1 MSDFINCLIV
11 SEEDLLCNGTEYHLA
26 DHKATPE
33 DALFWI
39 YLGIYALL
47 VLGAGLMSG
56 LTIGL
61 LSLDLLSLKVLSDSG
76 TGETKRFAKRLFP
89 IIRQHHWLLVTL
101 LLGNAACVEA
111 MPIFLDRVSDPV
123 TAVLVS
129 VTAVLFFGEVI
140 PQALCTRY
148 GLKIGYYCSPIVYVC
163 MAVMSPIAFPISKL
177 LDCILGTDHETVFK
191 REELKS
197 LVSFHGPET
206 RRQPLSGRMSAR
218 SRTSSLVS
226 NATAGAGELTSAG
239 SGDNPSDQ
247 HRRSVLT
254 RDEVTIIRGAL
265 ELTSVTAGDA
275 CTPIEKVFMLSDE
288 LTLDSNTRQR
298 IMQSAHSR
306 VPVYHGENR
315 GDIRGH
321 LLVKMLL
328 LFESPASPSMQELM
342 TNRKCFREMPFVKS
356 SAQLYD
362 LLRIFQLGKSHMAVV
377 LDNNSSSPDGVR
389 GIITLENV
397 LEKLLLD
404 AIQDEADNLR
414 EEFSQSEG
422 HMTLLNS
429 QRQIYSNGFQVNR
442 EVNSLS
448 VARPVAR
455 ALEADGSDSVQ
466 VEVKTTRDTE
476 RTPLL
481 MDRKIS

>member
-1 MSDFINCLIV
+1 MSKSMSDFINCFIA
-11 SEEDLLCNGTEYHLA
+11 SEDDLLCNGTQYHLA
-26 DHKATPE
+26 DHKAKPE

-39 YLGIYALL
+39 YLCIYALL

-61 LSLDLLSLKVLSDSG
+61 LSLDLLSLKVLCDSG
-76 TGETKRFAKRLFP
+76 TGETKRFAQRLFP
-89 IIRQHHWLLVTL
+89 IIKRHHWLLVTL

-111 MPIFLDRVSDPV
+111 MPLFLDRVSDPV

-148 GLKIGYYCSPIVYVC
+148 GLMIGYYCSPIVYAC
-163 MAVMSPIAFPISKL
+163 MAVMSPIAFPIAKL

-197 LVSFHGPET
+197 L
-206 RRQPLSGRMSAR
+206 
-218 SRTSSLVS
+218 
-226 NATAGAGELTSAG
+226 
-239 SGDNPSDQ
+239 
-247 HRRSVLT
+247 
-254 RDEVTIIRGAL
+254 VTIIRGAL

-275 CTPIEKVFMLSDE
+275 CTPIEKVFMLSDQ
-288 LTLDSNTRQR
+288 LTLDSSTRQR

-306 VPVYHGENR
+306 VPVYHGENH

-328 LFESPASPSMQELM
+328 LFESPASPSVQELM

-362 LLRIFQLGKSHMAVV
+362 LLRIFRQGKS
-377 LDNNSSSPDGVR
+377 
-389 GIITLENV
+389 
-397 LEKLLLD
+397 
-404 AIQDEADNLR
+404 
-414 EEFSQSEG
+414 
-422 HMTLLNS
+422 
-429 QRQIYSNGFQVNR
+429 
-442 EVNSLS
+442 
-448 VARPVAR
+448 
-455 ALEADGSDSVQ
+455 
-466 VEVKTTRDTE
+466 
-476 RTPLL
+476 
-481 MDRKIS
+481 

>member
-1 MSDFINCLIV
+1 
-11 SEEDLLCNGTEYHLA
+11 
-26 DHKATPE
+26 
-33 DALFWI
+33 
-39 YLGIYALL
+39 
-47 VLGAGLMSG
+47 MSG

-218 SRTSSLVS
+218 SRTSSLV
-226 NATAGAGELTSAG
+226 
-239 SGDNPSDQ
+239 
-247 HRRSVLT
+247 
-254 RDEVTIIRGAL
+254 TIIRGAL

-362 LLRIFQLGKSHMAVV
+362 LLRIFQLGKS
-377 LDNNSSSPDGVR
+377 
-389 GIITLENV
+389 
-397 LEKLLLD
+397 
-404 AIQDEADNLR
+404 
-414 EEFSQSEG
+414 
-422 HMTLLNS
+422 
-429 QRQIYSNGFQVNR
+429 
-442 EVNSLS
+442 
-448 VARPVAR
+448 
-455 ALEADGSDSVQ
+455 
-466 VEVKTTRDTE
+466 
-476 RTPLL
+476 
-481 MDRKIS
+481 